1 MGDSMGFPCTIPT
14 PLPNPLLAGIIKKIH
29 VENFMCHTS
38 LDVELGECV
47 NFITGQNGSGKSAIL
62 TALCVAFGST
72 AKGTQ
77 RAATLKDFIK
87 TGCSYALVCVEIKN
101 QGEEAFKPEI
111 YGDVIIV
118 ERRVTESSGSTI
130 ALKNHQGKKV
140 ASRRADVME
149 IVEHFNIDVENPCVI
164 MSQDKSREF
173 LHSGNDK
180 DKFKFFFKATLLQQV
195 NDLLHSIND
204 QLDAAN
210 AQVEEYESSIR
221 PITKELNELKAKIKS
236 MEHVEEIS
244 HQMLQL
250 TKKLAWAHVYHEDRK
265 VQEQAAKLEKLKERI
280 PACQAKVDRQLGK
293 VKELKE
299 HLAEKRNQIDHMME
313 KTSEFHRLRDE
324 LQQDLTLVTKSK
336 HELEEE
342 HTRKRNHIQKLVKR
356 VSSLEKQIYEFQE
369 QHVKNTQVEESELE
383 EQLKAHQ
390 DEFDAATA
398 CITRLKE
405 EENAITEEVSMT
417 MRMVDQFSSE
427 IQDAERKRRDIL
439 SHISELRQRHTNKV
453 TAFGGDRVMQL
464 LRVIERRHREFRIPP
479 IGPIG
484 AHVNLVGGDRWAL
497 AVETAVGMWFNAFIV
512 TDHGDFQ
519 CLRKC
524 AREVNYNLKI
534 LIYDFSRPRLNIPD
548 NMLPQTNHP
557 TVLSVLQSDNPTVLN
572 VLVDMGSAE
581 RQVLVSNYE
590 VGKSVAFE
598 QRIPN
603 LKEVFTSDGTKMFFR
618 GSVQTTLPPNKWLRS
633 GRLCGS
639 VDGQIVNFEE
649 EASKMKDKVR
659 QGQVRKRD
667 VEDSLQDLQGRL
679 NTVKRRRLNGER
691 DLTSKEL
698 KLQDLKDSCNSY
710 ATGPSS
716 SPASNANE
724 LREEILKIDGE
735 IKEKE
740 VFLEK
745 LQERI
750 KEAAEK
756 ANEVKLSIK
765 NLSESAKGDIDA
777 LDRAGQ
783 DLIRLEDELITEETA
798 KSHYE
803 GLMHSKVLPDIEE
816 AEKTRQQLQS
826 KLQESIKKATNV
838 CPESEL
844 EALGGC
850 AGETRVQLSAHLNRL
865 KHRRD
870 QESQRYSESIDDL
883 RALHEKKERKI
894 IRKKQTYEAFREK
907 LDACQKALRLRMSK
921 FDRNASFLKRQ
932 LTWQFNKHLT
942 NKGIS
947 GHVKLS
953 YEEKT
958 LALEV
963 RMPQDT
969 SNNNVRDTRGLS
981 GGERSFSTLC
991 FALALHDMTEAPF
1004 RAMDEF
1010 DVFMDAVSRKISLD
1024 TLVKFAVEHGAQWIF
1039 ITPHDISMVTPGER
1053 VKKQQMAA
1061 PRS

>member
-1 MGDSMGFPCTIPT
+1 MGDSGYPDTIPR
-14 PLPNPLLAGIIKKIH
+14 PLPNPLMGGIIKKIH

-38 LDVELGECV
+38 LDIELGECV

-195 NDLLHSIND
+195 HDLLHNIDD
-204 QLDAAN
+204 QLYTAN

-221 PITKELNELKAKIKS
+221 PIMKELNELKAKIKS

-244 HQMLQL
+244 HKIKQL
-250 TKKLAWAHVYHEDRK
+250 TKKLAWAHVYHEDRM
-265 VQEQAAKLEKLKERI
+265 VQEQTAKLEKLKERI

-299 HLAEKRNQIDHMME
+299 HLAEKRNQIAHMME
-313 KTSEFHRLRDE
+313 KTTEFHRLRDE
-324 LQQDLTLVTKSK
+324 LQQDLTLVAKSK

-405 EENAITEEVSMT
+405 EENALTEEVSMT
-417 MRMVDQFSSE
+417 MRMVDQYVRE
-427 IQDAERKRRDIL
+427 IQEAESKRRDIL
-439 SHISELRQRHTNKV
+439 ADISELRQRNTNKV
-453 TAFGGDRVMQL
+453 TAFGGNKVIQL
-464 LRVIERRHREFRIPP
+464 LQVIERRHRDFKIPP

-484 AHVNLVGGDRWAL
+484 AHLNLVGGDRWAL

-512 TDHGDFQ
+512 TDHEDF
-519 CLRKC
+519 LRLREC
-524 AREVNYNLKI
+524 AREINYNLKI

-572 VLVDMGSAE
+572 VLVDMGHAE
-581 RQVLVSNYE
+581 RQVLVINYE
-590 VGKSVAFE
+590 AGKSVAFD

-603 LKEVFTSDGTKMFFR
+603 LKEVFTSDGTKMFSR
-618 GSVQTTLPPNKWLRS
+618 GLVQTTLPPNKWIRS

-639 VDGQIVNFEE
+639 VDGQIDSFEE
-649 EASKMKDKVR
+649 EASKIQDKVR

-667 VEDSLQDLQGRL
+667 VEGSLQDLQGRL
-679 NTVKRRRLNGER
+679 NAVKRRRLNAER

-710 ATGPSS
+710 AAEPSS
-716 SPASNANE
+716 SSANVNE
-724 LREEILKIDGE
+724 LREEILKIDEE

-745 LQERI
+745 LQDRI
-750 KEAAEK
+750 KEATEK
-756 ANEVKLSIK
+756 AKEVKPSIR

-783 DLIRLEDELITEETA
+783 ELIRLEDELITEERA

-826 KLQESIKKATNV
+826 KLQENIKKASNF
-838 CPESEL
+838 CAESEV

-850 AGETRVQLSAHLNRL
+850 AGETLEQLSAHLNKL
-865 KHRRD
+865 TQRRE

-907 LDACQKALRLRMSK
+907 LDACQKALQLRKSK

-947 GHVKLS
+947 GNIKLS

-963 RMPQDT
+963 KMPQDT